1 MKRREFL
8 RHLGLASA
16 ALVACQKADNTAPS
30 SKSSQPFRV
39 GHATTTHLYQEKS
52 TASFWKAVE
61 ELSALGFRGTEAD
74 DMIAHLSDTYGERIS
89 EFRERMEQHQITLP
103 VLYHVVP
110 EDFATRDRETLIAG
124 LMKVG
129 KFIRDVG
136 GGIFNL
142 SGPDPVPAGDRV
154 EHIRALAQLGNDL
167 GHRLQQEYGVRLG
180 YHPESGGLL
189 VGREHVGV
197 LMDEARPEAF
207 AFCPDSGHLTAMN
220 CDVMEVF
227 RTYRSRIIHMHA
239 NDYDHNLEVPGSAE
253 TGRKGG
259 FVVLGEG
266 VVDFPALASFLAE
279 TGYQG
284 WFMIELDPPR
294 TEPLQDSRANLAYV
308 TEKLD
313 LHLA

>member
-1 MKRREFL
+1 MERRDFL
-8 RHLGLASA
+8 KHLALASA
-16 ALVACQKADNTAPS
+16 GLAGCGQSDQSTPALKR
-30 SKSSQPFRV
+30 SQTFRV

-52 TASFWKAVE
+52 TASFWRAVE
-61 ELSALGFRGTEAD
+61 DLSALGFRGTEAD
-74 DMIAHLSDTYGERIS
+74 NMIARLSDTYGES
-89 EFRERMEQHQITLP
+89 VPEFRERMEQHQVTLP

-110 EDFATRDRETLIAG
+110 EDFATVDRQALLAR

-136 GGIFNL
+136 GSIFNL
-142 SGPDPVPAGDRV
+142 SGPEPVPAGDPV
-154 EHIRALAQLGNDL
+154 QHIRALAQLGNEL
-167 GHRLQQEYGVRLG
+167 GNRLLQEHGVRLG

-189 VGREHVGV
+189 VGREHVAI
-197 LMDEARPEAF
+197 LMDETKPEAF
-207 AFCPDSGHLTAMN
+207 GFCPDSGHLAAMN

-239 NDYDHNLEVPGSAE
+239 KDYDPTLELPDSAE

-266 VVDFPALASFLAE
+266 VVDFPALASFLTE
-279 TGYQG
+279 TDYQG

-294 TEPLQDSRANLAYV
+294 TGPLQDSRANLAYV
-308 TEKLD
+308 TETLD
-313 LHLA
+313 LKLV